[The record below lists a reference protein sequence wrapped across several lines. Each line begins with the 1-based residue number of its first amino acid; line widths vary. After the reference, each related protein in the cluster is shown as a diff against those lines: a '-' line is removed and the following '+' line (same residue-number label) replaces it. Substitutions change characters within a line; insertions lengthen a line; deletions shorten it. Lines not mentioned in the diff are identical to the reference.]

1 MQGIIPSLYASHF
14 QPPYL
19 ANKKGQEPTD
29 LLWLVLFHFELI
41 KMLCLQFI
49 FVGTLL
55 FQRHLNKN
63 YISNGQIK
71 RVAHFI
77 LCFEGILCSLIITNY
92 IICAIYFLLIYLLQR
107 MTDLLQLFLFV
118 SAFSFLSTR
127 MTNTATTKLI
137 YQQQVF
143 KTLKDCLCGCLN

>member
-1 MQGIIPSLYASHF
+1 MQGIIPSLHASHF
-14 QPPYL
+14 QPPHL
-19 ANKKGQEPTD
+19 ANKKLQEPTD
-29 LLWLVLFHFELI
+29 LLWLVLLHFELI
-41 KMLCLQFI
+41 KMLCLQFT

-92 IICAIYFLLIYLLQR
+92 IICAIYLLLIYLLQR
-107 MTDLLQLFLFV
+107 MTDLLQLFSFV
-118 SAFSFLSTR
+118 SSHFCFQFLE
-127 MTNTATTKLI
+127 
-137 YQQQVF
+137 
-143 KTLKDCLCGCLN
+143 